1 MNPFLNPITL
11 ARIAKYYLTDIDRVW
26 RLNEEQLE
34 KYREKCFKKVLSK
47 AKKVPMYRKKY
58 KGIDLDKIS
67 LKNIEKLPILTKDDL
82 RKNFPHGIVPEGFNV
97 KKAHLVSTSGSTG
110 KPTSIYTDFYTI
122 MKALMGFVRELK
134 EYEISWR
141 KDKIS
146 VIADLTPGS
155 AEEAYLTRTAV
166 PTLKPLFSL
175 KNMQFLH
182 VGEDVEKMIEKIDKF
197 KPKFIGGY
205 PGVLRA
211 LAVLKRKGY
220 GKNIEPEVIASS
232 GAVLD
237 EYTKKYIEEAFGAK
251 IYDVYGSTEAG
262 PIAFECKQGNY
273 HLHYDMVHVEIL
285 NDNFEPVE
293 YGEAGQIVVTK
304 LYGNATPII
313 RYNGMNDYII
323 PLKKKC
329 NCGINTPLIGKIA
342 GRKADSIIL
351 PSGKIIPPS
360 SITGIPAKVME
371 ELNTKKILQFQIL
384 QKSVDRVEVL
394 VVIDE
399 EQRDKEPSLDIL
411 FKKLKEKFEERFKG
425 EIEVEIK
432 EVKEI
437 KGSEGLATPPPVVT
451 SMVRV
456 S

>member
-1 MNPFLNPITL
+1 MNPFLNPITF
-11 ARIAKYYLTDIDRVW
+11 AKVAKYYLTDIDRVW

-34 KYREKCFKKVLSK
+34 KYREKCFKQVLKK

-67 LKNIEKLPILTKDDL
+67 LKNIEKLPILTKEDL
-82 RKNFPHGIVPEGFNV
+82 RKNFPDGIVPEGFNV

-110 KPTSIYTDFYTI
+110 QPTSIYTDFYTI
-122 MKALMGFVRELK
+122 IKALMGFVRELK
-134 EYEISWR
+134 EYGISWR
-141 KDKIS
+141 KDKMTLI
-146 VIADLTPGS
+146 VDLTRG
-155 AEEAYLTRTAV
+155 AIEEAYFEKGL
-166 PTLKPLFSL
+166 PIKF

-220 GKNIEPEVIASS
+220 GKNIEPEVMASS

-273 HLHYDMVHVEIL
+273 HLHYDMVHVEVL
-285 NDNFEPVE
+285 DDNFEPVE

-351 PSGKIIPPS
+351 PSGKIIPPLS
-360 SITGIPAKVME
+360 LTGIPAKVME
-371 ELNTKKILQFQIL
+371 RYDSFIVKQFQIVQNAVDELNVYLVMEEGNEEIKKKIIEGIKEEYEKKL
-384 QKSVDRVEVL
+384 QIKVNVQEVEK
-394 VVIDE
+394 IDS
-399 EQRDKEPSLDIL
+399 KEPISPVIIS
-411 FKKLKEKFEERFKG
+411 KVGKE
-425 EIEVEIK
+425 
-432 EVKEI
+432 
-437 KGSEGLATPPPVVT
+437 
-451 SMVRV
+451 
-456 S
+456 

>member
-1 MNPFLNPITL
+1 MISPLFLLNLI
-11 ARIAKYYLTDIDRVW
+11 KSYFSDIDRVW
-26 RLNEEQLE
+26 KLNEEQLE
-34 KYREKCFKKVLSK
+34 EYRKKSFKKILKK

-67 LKNIEKLPILTKDDL
+67 LDNIEKLPILTKEDL
-82 RKNFPHGIVPEGFNV
+82 RKNFPHGIVPNGFNI

-110 KPTSIYTDFYTI
+110 QPTSIYTDFYSI
-122 MKALMGFVRELK
+122 IKALMGFVRELK
-134 EYEISWR
+134 EYGISWR
-141 KDKIS
+141 KDKIT

-155 AEEAYLTRTAV
+155 AEEAYLNRTAI

-182 VGEDVEKMIEKIDKF
+182 VGEDVEKMIEKIDEF

-220 GKNIEPEVIASS
+220 GKNIQPEVMASS

-237 EYTKKYIEEAFGAK
+237 EYTKKYIEEAFETK

-262 PIAFECKQGNY
+262 PVAFECKKGNY
-273 HLHYDMVHVEIL
+273 HLHYDMVHVEVL
-285 NDNFEPVE
+285 DENFEPVE
-293 YGEAGQIVVTK
+293 YGKAGQIVVTK

-313 RYNGMNDYII
+313 RYNGLNDFII
-323 PLKKKC
+323 PLAKKC

-351 PSGKIIPPS
+351 PNGKIIPPS

-384 QKSVDRVEVL
+384 QKSIDKVEVL
-394 VVIDE
+394 IVIDE
-399 EQRDKEPSLDIL
+399 EQRDMEPSIDTL
-411 FKKLKEKFEERFKG
+411 FKKLKEKFEERFNKQ
-425 EIEVEIK
+425 IEVEIK
-432 EVKEI
+432 EVKKIE
-437 KGSEGLATPPPVVT
+437 KPAGLDTPPPVVT
-451 SMVRV
+451 SMVRI

>member
-1 MNPFLNPITL
+1 VISPLFLLNLI
-11 ARIAKYYLTDIDRVW
+11 KSYFSDIDRVW
-26 RLNEEQLE
+26 KLNEEQLE
-34 KYREKCFKKVLSK
+34 EYRKKSFKKILKK

-67 LKNIEKLPILTKDDL
+67 LDNIEKLPILTKEDL
-82 RKNFPHGIVPEGFNV
+82 RKNFPHGIVPNGFNI

-110 KPTSIYTDFYTI
+110 QPTSIYTDFYSI
-122 MKALMGFVRELK
+122 IKALMGFVRELK
-134 EYEISWR
+134 EYGISWR
-141 KDKIS
+141 KDKIT

-155 AEEAYLTRTAV
+155 AEEAYLNRTAI

-182 VGEDVEKMIEKIDKF
+182 VGEDVEKMIEKIDEF

-220 GKNIEPEVIASS
+220 GKNIQPEVMASS

-237 EYTKKYIEEAFGAK
+237 EYTKKYIEEAFETK

-262 PIAFECKQGNY
+262 PVAFECKKGNY
-273 HLHYDMVHVEIL
+273 HLHYDMVHVEVL
-285 NDNFEPVE
+285 DENFEPVE
-293 YGEAGQIVVTK
+293 YGKAGQIVVTK

-313 RYNGMNDYII
+313 RYNGLNDFII
-323 PLKKKC
+323 PLAKKC

-351 PSGKIIPPS
+351 PNGKIIPPLS
-360 SITGIPAKVME
+360 LTGIPAKVME
-371 ELNTKKILQFQIL
+371 KYNSFIVKQFQIVQQSYDEL
-384 QKSVDRVEVL
+384 EIYLVMEKGKEELKKKIKTLKLLLSV
-394 VVIDE
+394 
-399 EQRDKEPSLDIL
+399 
-411 FKKLKEKFEERFKG
+411 LKGRRRLHYLSMW
-425 EIEVEIK
+425 IK
-432 EVKEI
+432 
-437 KGSEGLATPPPVVT
+437 VT
-451 SMVRV
+451 G
-456 S
+456 